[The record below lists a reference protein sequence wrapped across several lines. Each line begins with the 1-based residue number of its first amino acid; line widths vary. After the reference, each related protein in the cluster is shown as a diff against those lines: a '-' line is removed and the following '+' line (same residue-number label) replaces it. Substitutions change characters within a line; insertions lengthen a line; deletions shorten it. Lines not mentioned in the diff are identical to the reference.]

1 MQFIEYMDNIILED
15 TPSTMASSAP
25 KTGIY
30 KTKSGMYYLVVKES
44 YSATYIGNT
53 VNFSEI
59 KDPKPQQTSED
70 FLLKLVAISQKPE
83 LSVQLTQ
90 GNS

>member
-1 MQFIEYMDNIILED
+1 MQFIEYMENIVVD
-15 TPSTMASSAP
+15 DPTSTTVQQVP

-30 KTKSGMYYLVVKES
+30 KTKSGVYYLILKEAGAS
-44 YSATYIGNT
+44 YFIGNN
-53 VNFSEI
+53 VIFNKIS
-59 KDPKPQQTSED
+59 DPKPQQTSED